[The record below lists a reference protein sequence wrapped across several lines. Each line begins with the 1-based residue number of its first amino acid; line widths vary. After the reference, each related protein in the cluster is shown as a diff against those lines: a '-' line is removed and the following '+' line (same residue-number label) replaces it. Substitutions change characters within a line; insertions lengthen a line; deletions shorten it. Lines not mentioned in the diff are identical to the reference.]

1 MAVTSI
7 LPCQSAVSVE
17 GWMDFVFLVDSFRML
32 KQIWRDLDG
41 IHNNINNMRKSGSNK
56 HPAPTSPDF
65 HRQNHE
71 IIDPY
76 LLSRFRQKEDL
87 FVTNIDI
94 DTIQSWKLAV

>member
-32 KQIWRDLDG
+32 KQTWRNLDG

-56 HPAPTSPDF
+56 SPAPTSPDF
-65 HRQNHE
+65 QRQNHE

-76 LLSRFRQKEDL
+76 LLSRFRQREDF
-87 FVTNIDI
+87 FVTNLDI